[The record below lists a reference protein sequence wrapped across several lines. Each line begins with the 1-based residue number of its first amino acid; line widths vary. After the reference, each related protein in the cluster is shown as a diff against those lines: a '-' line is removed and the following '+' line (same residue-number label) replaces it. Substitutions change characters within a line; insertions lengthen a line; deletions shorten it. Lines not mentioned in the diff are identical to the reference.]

1 MTRRDQDNGSD
12 DSPETHDEQGLAT
25 TEFSAQQ
32 VSCDKTEYESD
43 VVDTVEEGEVDCI
56 EGVCASS
63 FVVGAKHFLEG
74 WHRLGIGE
82 GRLVHAEVDLGDGNE
97 GTRIDQSFVE
107 A

>member
-12 DSPETHDEQGLAT
+12 NSPETHDEQGFAT
-25 TEFSAQQ
+25 AESSTQQ
-32 VSCDKTEYESD
+32 VSCDETEYKSD
-43 VVDTVEEGEVDCI
+43 VVDTVKQGEVDRI
-56 EGVCASS
+56 EGVRACG

-82 GRLVHAEVDLGDGNE
+82 GGLVHAEVDLGDGNE